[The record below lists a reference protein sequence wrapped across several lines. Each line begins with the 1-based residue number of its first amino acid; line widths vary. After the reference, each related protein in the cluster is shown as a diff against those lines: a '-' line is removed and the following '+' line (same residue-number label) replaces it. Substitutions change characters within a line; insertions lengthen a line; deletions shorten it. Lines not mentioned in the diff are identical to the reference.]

1 MSLAKKAGQAG
12 ALMLF
17 RKGWGA
23 IVNIGVMAFLART
36 LNKSDFGLVAIS
48 GTLIAMIQTIGVA
61 GISEYIVFYN
71 GDDAREKQN
80 GAFWLNALLTLLI
93 AIAILITVP
102 FWADFYKDERIVK
115 LVYLLLIGFIFTMFS
130 SIPLAIFR
138 KKLEFKTMIK
148 TQTIFGTLSQVSQI
162 AFVYLGFGV
171 YSLAMPS
178 AVIIPIMTIVLFKQS
193 GYKINFT
200 DFGTKQW
207 KEITKYTKHVVGSRV
222 LTKLVNEGDTLLV
235 GKLLGM
241 EALGVYDLAFKFA
254 NLVNSQLLPIITN
267 ISLPIFSKDKNDI
280 SLTRDRFIKS
290 TQIITFLI
298 FPLSGV
304 MLIFA
309 SEIVNVL
316 YGSKWTLAVMPMQ
329 IFCLQAAFRSVSSS
343 TSGLYNAM
351 NKPQLG
357 FYFSLIFTPIFL
369 IAVWLS
375 AQFGLISVIV
385 TVTVVRILAG
395 IVNMHLAS
403 KLIKSDIKEIFE
415 SIQSNFYTSFF
426 LILFFAILKCF
437 YTYENFFIVFI
448 LLFFISYIGI
458 HTFFNTVNFNN
469 FLHLIRK
476 MNFYNSIIFFKSF
489 IFKKFKSE

>member
-80 GAFWLNALLTLLI
+80 GAFWLNALLTLLV

-115 LVYLLLIGFIFTMFS
+115 LVYLLLIGFVFTMFS

-178 AVIIPIMTIVLFKQS
+178 AVIIPIMTVVLFKQS

-241 EALGVYDLAFKFA
+241 EALGVYDIAFKLA
-254 NLVNSQLLPIITN
+254 NIFNQNLLPIITN
-267 ISLPIFSKDKNDI
+267 ISMPVFALNQTDKNKVREYYNKMI
-280 SLTRDRFIKS
+280 SVISFVFIPIMFWLLLNAKFV
-290 TQIITFLI
+290 ILK
-298 FPLSGV
+298 
-304 MLIFA
+304 
-309 SEIVNVL
+309 L
-316 YGSKWTLAVMPMQ
+316 YGSQWEAAVLPAQ
-329 IFCLQAAFRSVSSS
+329 IFMLFALFRSISSP
-343 TSGLYNAM
+343 TSGLYNALG
-351 NKPQLG
+351 KPQISLYFSIAYAPFFFLFL
-357 FYFSLIFTPIFL
+357 FYFSK
-369 IAVWLS
+369 
-375 AQFGLISVIV
+375 FGLINTCIAVSALRIAGSMFHFFMGNYLLEN
-385 TVTVVRILAG
+385 RIKSFINLFYPILASVL
-395 IVNMHLAS
+395 IVVL
-403 KLIKSDIKEIFE
+403 LILYFKIENVFLS
-415 SIQSNFYTSFF
+415 SFIYLVGVGLI
-426 LILFFAILKCF
+426 LILFFRNYLQNNIFQIAQSLR
-437 YTYENFFIVFI
+437 
-448 LLFFISYIGI
+448 L
-458 HTFFNTVNFNN
+458 NTSNG
-469 FLHLIRK
+469 K
-476 MNFYNSIIFFKSF
+476 Q
-489 IFKKFKSE
+489 

>member
-1 MSLAKKAGQAG
+1 LSLAKKAGQAG

-48 GTLIAMIQTIGVA
+48 GTLIGMIQTIGVA

-71 GDDAREKQN
+71 GEDAREKQN
-80 GAFWLNALLTLLI
+80 GAFWLNALLTLLV

-115 LVYLLLIGFIFTMFS
+115 LVYLLLIGFVFTMFS

-162 AFVYLGFGV
+162 VFVYLGFGV
-171 YSLAMPS
+171 YSLAMPN
-178 AVIIPIMTIVLFKQS
+178 ALIIPIMTIVLFKQS

-207 KEITKYTKHVVGSRV
+207 KEITKYTKHVVGSRI

-267 ISLPIFSKDKNDI
+267 ISLPIFSKDRNDI
-280 SLTRDRFIKS
+280 LLTRDRFIKS
-290 TQIITFLI
+290 TQIIAFLI
-298 FPLSGV
+298 FPISG
-304 MLIFA
+304 LIILFA
-309 SEIVNVL
+309 ADIIKLL
-316 YGSKWTLAVMPMQ
+316 YGVKWDLAIVPMQ
-329 IFCLQAAFRSVSSS
+329 IFCVHAAFRSISSS
-343 TSGLYNAM
+343 SSGLFNAF
-351 NKPQLG
+351 NKPHYG
-357 FYFSLIFTPIFL
+357 FYFNLFFTPIFIIGVL
-369 IAVWLS
+369 IS
-375 AQFGLISVIV
+375 AQYGLLIVCLVVTSIRVLGGMVNIKIALNLINVTLLKFINSIGSSVIFSIV
-385 TVTVVRILAG
+385 ITILLS
-395 IVNMHLAS
+395 IIYKNHTYINMV
-403 KLIKSDIKEIFE
+403 
-415 SIQSNFYTSFF
+415 
-426 LILFFAILKCF
+426 LILF
-437 YTYENFFIVFI
+437 VFI
-448 LLFFISYIGI
+448 ISYI
-458 HTFFNTVNFNN
+458 TLN
-469 FLHLIRK
+469 
-476 MNFYNSIIFFKSF
+476 IIFDNSSFKNIKIFINKNSF
-489 IFKKFKSE
+489 IKIPFLKSE